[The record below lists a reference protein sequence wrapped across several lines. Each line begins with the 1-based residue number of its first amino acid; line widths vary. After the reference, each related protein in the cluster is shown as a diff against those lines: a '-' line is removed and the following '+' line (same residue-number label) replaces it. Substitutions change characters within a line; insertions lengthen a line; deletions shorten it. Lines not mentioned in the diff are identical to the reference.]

1 LRARKPSKP
10 HCVTSLSITILREGI
25 LFHSSSIETPGLES
39 MYKREYVTTQ
49 APEMSDS
56 ALIAQALAGDDH
68 TFECLVN
75 RYRSPLYNFIGR
87 CLKDYEQAG
96 DVLQFVFM
104 QLYIS
109 LPKLHMNLSS
119 TRTKTPLKSWLF
131 QVAWN
136 RCMDELRKQRPLLFS
151 ELESGN
157 DEEELSLVNT
167 IPDGY
172 PLPEEIA
179 ERHDLQLVLRQAI
192 GALPPKFRSVVFL
205 RYSREL
211 SYVEIGRVLNMPEN
225 TVKTYFQRAR
235 PLLRAKLA
243 AHGQVAVH
251 T

>member
-1 LRARKPSKP
+1 MK
-10 HCVTSLSITILREGI
+10 
-25 LFHSSSIETPGLES
+25 LEL
-39 MYKREYVTTQ
+39 MYKMECVLTQ
-49 APEMSDS
+49 TLETSDS
-56 ALIAQALAGDDH
+56 ALIARTLAGEDH

-75 RYRSPLYNFIGR
+75 RYHAPLHNFIGR

-109 LPKLHMNLSS
+109 LPKLHLNLTS
-119 TRTKTPLKSWLF
+119 TRTNTPLKSWLF

-151 ELESGN
+151 ELEGSN
-157 DEEELSLVNT
+157 EDEEFSLINM

-179 ERHDLQLVLRQAI
+179 ERHDLQSLLQQAI

-243 AHGQVAVH
+243 VHGQVAVH
-251 T
+251 

>member
-1 LRARKPSKP
+1 M
-10 HCVTSLSITILREGI
+10 
-25 LFHSSSIETPGLES
+25 PGLEP
-39 MYKREYVTTQ
+39 MYKLECMNAQTL
-49 APEMSDS
+49 EISDS
-56 ALIAQALAGDDH
+56 ALIARTLAGDDH

-75 RYRSPLYNFIGR
+75 RYRAPLYNFIGR

-104 QLYIS
+104 QLYVS

-151 ELESGN
+151 ELEGSN
-157 DEEELSLVNT
+157 QEEERSLLHA

-172 PLPEEIA
+172 PLPEDIA
-179 ERHDLQLVLRQAI
+179 ERHDLQSLLQQAI
-192 GALPPKFRSVVFL
+192 AALPPTFRSIVFL
-205 RYSREL
+205 RYSREC
-211 SYVEIGRVLNMPEN
+211 SSAEIGRILNMPEN
-225 TVKTYFQRAR
+225 TVKTSFQRAR
-235 PLLRAKLA
+235 PLLRTELA
-243 AHGQVAVH
+243 AHSQRAVH